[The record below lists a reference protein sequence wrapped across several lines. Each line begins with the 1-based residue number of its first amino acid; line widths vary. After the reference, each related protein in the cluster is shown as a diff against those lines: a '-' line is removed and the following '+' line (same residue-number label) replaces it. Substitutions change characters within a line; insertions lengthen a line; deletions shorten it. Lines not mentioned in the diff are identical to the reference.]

1 VFGLLHLFEASY
13 INGAGAFARSPALS
27 EGIISMKY
35 AATPEIFPALV
46 RADTTAAGIK
56 LEPLHAQNVPQQWIV
71 AVRLAL
77 VAFMTTSWFLSRSY
91 TTTMYLILGL
101 ATATIALQR
110 GDTKPADRGHWIFS
124 SIAVE
129 VILIVVIYGLV
140 RLRH

>member
-1 VFGLLHLFEASY
+1 
-13 INGAGAFARSPALS
+13 
-27 EGIISMKY
+27 
-35 AATPEIFPALV
+35 
-46 RADTTAAGIK
+46 
-56 LEPLHAQNVPQQWIV
+56 
-71 AVRLAL
+71 L

-110 GDTKPADRGHWIFS
+110 GEAKPNDRGRWIFS

-129 VILIVVIYGLV
+129 VMLIVVIYGLV